1 MSIDL
6 IVHFEVQMHKL
17 FYFFFLNMYLLL
29 IISTEF
35 AIALETYL
43 SAFFNFCFVY

>member
-17 FYFFFLNMYLLL
+17 FFFVLNMYLLL